1 MNLGEHK
8 PRTALMGKY
17 AVPLILGGLF
27 IAMFC
32 LLVAAW
38 KRATGSFEADQVSE
52 EVAIRPMKLSPLIA
66 GNNRATGGE
75 LVYLTRVLLKPG
87 PAPKVFFLTGSH
99 GTQILTV
106 ADAAHVVATPGQM
119 VDVRGIV
126 RSTPPIAILRKQWN
140 LSPRQAKLVS
150 QNPIY
155 IESNLIRESGDER
168 R

>member
-1 MNLGEHK
+1 MMNLGEHK

-17 AVPLILGGLF
+17 AAPLILGGLLV
-27 IAMFC
+27 AMFC
-32 LLVAAW
+32 LIITAW
-38 KRATGSFEADQVSE
+38 KRATGSFRADQVSQE
-52 EVAIRPMKLSPLIA
+52 MAIRPMKLRPLIA
-66 GNNRATGGE
+66 GANRATGGE

-119 VDVRGIV
+119 VDVRGII
-126 RSTPPIAILRKQWN
+126 RSTPPLGVLRKHWK

-150 QNPIY
+150 QSPIY
-155 IESNLIRESGDER
+155 IESNLIRESGD
-168 R
+168 